1 MFEKDDILQ
10 REELKKAPLSVPEG
24 YFDSLPERVMQRIA
38 AGGKQSGARRVH
50 LAKWWMAA
58 AAACAVAVLALAVR
72 LSFSPVAETTAYED
86 DSEYIELMDVSSRTL
101 VEYDQ
106 EDDQD
111 AISQDAIIEYLAYNG
126 LGSAYLYEQLAE
138 AE

>member
-24 YFDSLPERVMQRIA
+24 YFDSLPEMVMQRIA
-38 AGGKQSGARRVH
+38 AAGDKQPARRVP
-50 LAKWWMAA
+50 LRKWWIAA

>member
-24 YFDSLPERVMQRIA
+24 YFDSLPEKVMQRIA
-38 AGGKQSGARRVH
+38 AGDKQPARRVP
-50 LAKWWMAA
+50 LRRWWIAA

-72 LSFSPVAETTAYED
+72 HSLPQEPAQTAYEED
-86 DSEYIELMDVSSRTL
+86 AEFLDLMDVSSRTL
-101 VEYDQ
+101 AEYEETAES
-106 EDDQD
+106 ED
-111 AISQDAIIEYLAYNG
+111 ISQDAIIEYLAYNG
-126 LGSAYLYEQLAE
+126 LGGAYLYEQLAG

>member
-10 REELKKAPLSVPEG
+10 REELKKGAFSVPEG
-24 YFDSLPERVMQRIA
+24 YFDSLEERVMQRIGDNRP
-38 AGGKQSGARRVH
+38 AGRRTP
-50 LAKWWMAA
+50 LAKWWIAA

-72 LSFSPVAETTAYED
+72 LSFSPAAEATADTED
-86 DSEYIELMDVSSRTL
+86 AGYIELLDVSSRTL
-101 VEYDQ
+101 AEYEQ
-106 EDDQD
+106 DDEQD
-111 AISQDAIIEYLAYNG
+111 EISQDAIIEYLAYNG